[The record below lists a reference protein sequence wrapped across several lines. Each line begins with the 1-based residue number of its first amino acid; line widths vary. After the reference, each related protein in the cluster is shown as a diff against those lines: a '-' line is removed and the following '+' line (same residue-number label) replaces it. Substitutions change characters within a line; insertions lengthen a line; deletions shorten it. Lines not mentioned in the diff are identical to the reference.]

1 MKQRILPEKDLGLQF
16 SGVQKPG
23 RYVGGE
29 FGIVHKPGASYR
41 VCVCYPDLYEIGMS
55 NQAVQ
60 ILYADINS
68 ISADIACERVF
79 APAPD
84 FEALLRNNGTPLYSL
99 EEGLPLHMFDV
110 IAFSLGYELTLT
122 NLFNVL
128 DCGGVPLFRNDRN
141 GSHPIVI
148 AGGPGATNPVPLQD
162 FIDAVFI
169 GEWESGCT
177 TLIKELAG
185 MKKRRAGRDEM
196 LGRVG
201 DTPGMWIPGR
211 EKTVIRQVYRD
222 FSQGYGS
229 GVVVP
234 SIRTVQDHGVVEIM
248 RGCPSGCRFCHAG
261 IYYRPQ
267 REKQIPVILDEVE
280 SLIHTA
286 GYREITLSSLSTAD
300 YSVIAELIRQLNT
313 IYKDMGVSFAL
324 PSLRINSFTLNLLK
338 EVSMVRKSGLTF
350 AVETPEYAWQLS
362 INKQAD
368 RDRIVDIMLEA
379 GRLGWNQAKL
389 YFMIG
394 LPFTNPAEEPQAI
407 IEFCRDVRKKTG
419 MKLNINVGTFVPKP
433 HTPFQWCSQLSD
445 EEAFVKLI
453 EIKGSLENRKTKVSF
468 HSPFVSFLEGV
479 LSRGDSRSGHLFYRA
494 FLKGARLDS
503 WEEYL
508 DRDVWKKVIEE
519 SEWDVKRET
528 CRERSVGEELPWRYI
543 RTGVTETFLK
553 REYEKA
559 AKKEI
564 TGPCIEECDHPCGVC
579 GKNEGI
585 SYAEKPDKDNF
596 YGMHEEMHEE
606 MVEEK
611 GAEKIL
617 LRFSKRGKALFL
629 SHINIMTVFERAFQR
644 AGVRV
649 CFSEGFNPK
658 PKLEFARPLSL
669 GVESEGEYMSA
680 EIIPCSDC
688 VSIMNR
694 INRVLPEGLE
704 IEKLEPMRSGEGK
717 NSVMKVYWG
726 SEYRISAD
734 KNFLD
739 TLSRELP
746 DYMTVTALKDGYMKV
761 LVEEGTG
768 KGPSLAKFLDSYTN
782 KSYNKQY
789 ILKRLMQYAKNSSH
803 ERGFSTYE
811 ELFTQG

>member
-1 MKQRILPEKDLGLQF
+1 VKQRIVPEKDLGLQLL
-16 SGVQKPG
+16 GVQKPG

-68 ISADIACERVF
+68 ISEDIACERVF

-84 FEALLRNNGTPLYSL
+84 FESLLRKSGTPLYSL
-99 EEGLPLHMFDV
+99 EEGIPLHMFDV
-110 IAFSLGYELTLT
+110 IAFSLGYEITLT

-128 DCGGVPLFRNDRN
+128 DCGGIPLFRNERN

-148 AGGPGATNPVPLQD
+148 AGGPGAANPVPLHH

-169 GEWESGCT
+169 GEWESGCN
-177 TLIKELAG
+177 TLIKELSG

-196 LGRVG
+196 LNRVG
-201 DTPGMWIPGR
+201 DTPGMWIPGG
-211 EKTVIRQVYRD
+211 EAKVIRQVYRD
-222 FSQGYGS
+222 FPRGHRS

-234 SIRTVQDHGVVEIM
+234 SIQTVQDHGVVEIM

-267 REKQIPVILDEVE
+267 REKQIPVILDEVD
-280 SLIHTA
+280 SLIHSA

-300 YSVIAELIRQLNT
+300 YSAIGELTRQLNT
-313 IYKDMGVSFAL
+313 VYKGMGVSFSL

-350 AVETPEYAWQLS
+350 AVETPESTWQLS

-394 LPFTNPAEEPQAI
+394 LPFTNPDEEPQAI
-407 IEFCRDVRKKTG
+407 IAFCRDIRKKTG

-445 EEAFVKLI
+445 EEARAKLL
-453 EIKGSLENRKTKVSF
+453 EIKRSLENRRTKVSF

-479 LSRGDSRSGHLFYRA
+479 LSRGDSRSGNLFYRA
-494 FLKGARLDS
+494 FLRGARLDS

-508 DRDVWKKVIEE
+508 DRELWKKVIEE
-519 SEWDVKRET
+519 SEWDVKGET
-528 CRERSVGEELPWRYI
+528 CRERSMGEELPWKLI
-543 RTGVTETFLK
+543 STGVTETFLK
-553 REYEKA
+553 QEYEKA

-564 TGPCIEECDHPCGVC
+564 TGSCIEECDHPCGVC
-579 GKNEGI
+579 GKNAGV
-585 SYAEKPDKDNF
+585 SYAEKPAADIL
-596 YGMHEEMHEE
+596 YGIHEEP
-606 MVEEK
+606 VEEK
-611 GAEKIL
+611 GTEKIL
-617 LRFSKRGKALFL
+617 VRFSKRGKALFL

-644 AGVRV
+644 AGVPVR
-649 CFSEGFNPK
+649 FSEGFNPK

-680 EIIPCSDC
+680 EIIPCFNC
-688 VSIMNR
+688 VSIMKR
-694 INRVLPEGLE
+694 IHRVLPEGLE
-704 IEKLEPMRSGEGK
+704 IENLERMKTGVGK
-717 NSVMKVYWG
+717 SSVMKVYWG

-746 DYMTVTALKDGYMKV
+746 DYMIVTALGNGDMRV
-761 LVEEGTG
+761 LVEESTG
-768 KGPSLAKFLDSYTN
+768 KGPSLAKFLDSYT
-782 KSYNKQY
+782 KKLYNKQY
-789 ILKRLMQYAKNSSH
+789 TLKRLMQYAGNSSDK
-803 ERGFSTYE
+803 RGFSTYE